1 MGKKIIIGSML
12 VLTLLLLIPSISN
25 VSAYDVIDEID
36 FGFIRGR
43 YNTIEKNEDGYKI
56 TCDRRNMVV
65 KGIDEYMIFWYPE
78 FRFYF
83 TRNFIEIHIHRFFG
97 IITPNFMIGIVHNLY

>member
-1 MGKKIIIGSML
+1 M
-12 VLTLLLLIPSISN
+12 TLGLLDNDLDTAPGQQNLIFPQSSYRQYLHPLNTLNI
-25 VSAYDVIDEID
+25 
-36 FGFIRGR
+36 IRGR